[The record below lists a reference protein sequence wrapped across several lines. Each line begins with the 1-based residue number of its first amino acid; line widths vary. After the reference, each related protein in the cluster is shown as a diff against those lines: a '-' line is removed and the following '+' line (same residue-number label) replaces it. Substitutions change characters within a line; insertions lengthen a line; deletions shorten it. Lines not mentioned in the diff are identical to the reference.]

1 MSIPLSRL
9 FILLEI
15 HQSTN
20 FIAIF
25 LTLYAGIILL
35 TISTQPYVLATIEG
49 EHGFDLEA
57 NVNAAG
63 TALVVAKFRKREF
76 CSSTGGRSR
85 NSKSFAPI
93 QSSVSLSVSV
103 SLFADASRVIIEK
116 SRMDQ

>member
-20 FIAIF
+20 FAIF

-35 TISTQPYVLATIEG
+35 TISTRPYVLATIEG

-63 TALVVAKFRKREF
+63 SALVVAKFRKREF

-103 SLFADASRVIIEK
+103 SLFADALRT
-116 SRMDQ
+116 RLA